1 MKIPKDLIQEINDIV
16 DKFNSNIYKDN
27 EAKFIPV
34 VKDSYLYLKREVNV
48 NLESVVRLEYT
59 WDMKNWDFAIYR
71 YSTETYDDCDIFF
84 PGDEYID
91 GTIEGAMKAGSE
103 TYPIWNFI

>member
-1 MKIPKDLIQEINDIV
+1 MKIPKDLIQKINDIV

-59 WDMKNWDFAIYR
+59 
-71 YSTETYDDCDIFF
+71 
-84 PGDEYID
+84 
-91 GTIEGAMKAGSE
+91 
-103 TYPIWNFI
+103 

>member
-1 MKIPKDLIQEINDIV
+1 
-16 DKFNSNIYKDN
+16 
-27 EAKFIPV
+27 
-34 VKDSYLYLKREVNV
+34 
-48 NLESVVRLEYT
+48 
-59 WDMKNWDFAIYR
+59 MKNWDFAIYR

-103 TYPIWNFI
+103 TYPI

>member
-1 MKIPKDLIQEINDIV
+1 MKIPKYLIQEIKDIV
-16 DKFNSNIYKDN
+16 DKFNSKTYKDN

-34 VKDSYLYLKREVNV
+34 VKGSYLYLKREENG

-59 WDMKNWDFAIYR
+59 GDMKNWDFAIYR
-71 YSTETYDDCDIFF
+71 YSTESYDDCDIFF

-91 GTIEGAMKAGSE
+91 GTIKGALKAGSE
-103 TYPIWNFI
+103 AYPI